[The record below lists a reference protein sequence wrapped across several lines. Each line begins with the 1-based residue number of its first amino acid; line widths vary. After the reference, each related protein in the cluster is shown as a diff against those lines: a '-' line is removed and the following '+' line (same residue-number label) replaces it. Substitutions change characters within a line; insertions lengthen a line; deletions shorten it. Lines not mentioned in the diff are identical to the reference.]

1 MHDHSTRAKRSRH
14 QRRGTC
20 AAALV
25 AGIFSVSLLLNPA
38 PARTAQPE
46 DLEVSS
52 APLAA
57 SLGAEANPGHDIA
70 IEIVAPGREGLEL
83 SARLTDDGGLI
94 DLPIEWTIRDM
105 GGTAIYSTFAPGA
118 DLSVPPGD
126 YAVDIRYGNVR
137 LSSTVTLLEA
147 NRLMVSFV
155 LNAGGL
161 RVLPRVK
168 DMGLPNAPAI
178 SRVFA
183 LGGRQNGKLVAAS
196 QIPGEVLRLPEG
208 DYRVESRF
216 AAGNAAAVTDVH
228 VKAGRMSAVDIDH
241 KAGVAR
247 LSFVGSPQADVLW
260 DVADDQGTPVAT
272 ASGLA
277 ADVVLLPGTYTASAR
292 IGSETLSATFAISQ
306 GEARDIL
313 LGN

>member
-1 MHDHSTRAKRSRH
+1 MHDHSTRAKRHRH
-14 QRRGTC
+14 HERGRPAVTVVALLF
-20 AAALV
+20 AA
-25 AGIFSVSLLLNPA
+25 SLTLEPA
-38 PARTAQPE
+38 PARTAQPQ

-52 APLAA
+52 IPQAPG
-57 SLGAEANPGHDIA
+57 LGADASPGHDIA

-83 SARLTDDGGLI
+83 SARLTSDSGLI
-94 DLPIEWTIRDM
+94 ELPIDWAIRNMDGETVYAGAAPSADLP
-105 GGTAIYSTFAPGA
+105 
-118 DLSVPPGD
+118 VPPGD
-126 YAVDIRYGNVR
+126 YAVDLRYGNVR
-137 LSSTVTLLEA
+137 LQSTVTLLES

-161 RVLPRVK
+161 RLLPRVK
-168 DMGLPNAPAI
+168 GMAVANAGAL

-183 LGGRQNGKLVAAS
+183 LGGRQDGKLVATS
-196 QIPGEVLRLPEG
+196 NVPGEILRLPEG
-208 DYRVESRF
+208 DYRIESRF

-247 LSFVGSPQADVLW
+247 LSFVGSPQADVSW
-260 DVADDQGTPVAT
+260 KVEDGGGTPVASV
-272 ASGLA
+272 SGLA
-277 ADVVLLPGTYTASAR
+277 ADVVLKPGTYTARAR
-292 IGSETLSATFAISQ
+292 IGSETLSATFFIGQ